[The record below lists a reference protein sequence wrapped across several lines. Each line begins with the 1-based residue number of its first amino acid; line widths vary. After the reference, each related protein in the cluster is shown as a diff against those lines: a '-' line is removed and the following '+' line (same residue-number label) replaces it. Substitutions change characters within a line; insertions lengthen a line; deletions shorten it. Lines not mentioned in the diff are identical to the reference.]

1 MRSRL
6 LIAGSWRNH
15 EHRNN
20 HRCRP
25 ARTGTP
31 RANCRCNRRQRT
43 ANDWPRWRHSVS
55 AQRRK
60 RALRR
65 KNRNQLDSIRSLKRH
80 IGSSSFAHSQNRAL
94 LRGSLGKSEATFRG
108 KEQAVRTGETIHI
121 PSNAPHQF
129 QNRSDR
135 PARMLCICSPA
146 GQEDFFMKVGNSVTS
161 RTAAPP
167 KLDEAGQ
174 RDLLRKVQELAPM
187 YRTQLLQK
195 A

>member
-1 MRSRL
+1 MSEL
-6 LIAGSWRNH
+6 EKEPKPAIPPDDL
-15 EHRNN
+15 
-20 HRCRP
+20 
-25 ARTGTP
+25 ARTLTLVRP
-31 RANCRCNRRQRT
+31 ET
-43 ANDWPRWRHSVS
+43 DTDLP
-55 AQRRK
+55 
-60 RALRR
+60 
-65 KNRNQLDSIRSLKRH
+65 H
-80 IGSSSFAHSQNRAL
+80 IGLVGDTYTIVLTGNDTKGHFCLIDRFVPVGGGPPPHRHDFEETFVVIE
-94 LRGSLGKSEATFRG
+94 GEIHATFRG
-108 KEQAVRTGETIHI
+108 KEQVVRTGETIHI

-146 GQEDFFMKVGNSVTS
+146 GQEDFFMKVTSVTS

-167 KLDEAGQ
+167 KLGEAGQ